1 MIKLKEQQKSMMNY
15 KDFELS
21 IQVSQE
27 YKFNLE
33 SLKEIEKNQWV
44 KNQWPIVYF
53 LKNEGLNVV
62 YIGESNNASS
72 RLKNHLANPKKAVF
86 QTVNIIGSD
95 KFNKSATLDLESRL
109 IQYINAEGTFKTE
122 NLNLGHQNH
131 NYFQQDLYKNLFN
144 TVWQQLRDKKIVSK
158 RIEEIENSE
167 LFKYSPY
174 KSLNNDQYKSVLE
187 ILTNI
192 NNSQGNSIFVSGS
205 AGTGKTILATYLL
218 KLLVSD
224 LNNIDE
230 SEILEDDIYEVSLIK
245 EFQKK
250 YPNAKIGFVIAMTP
264 LRETIKKVFSSVP
277 GLKKQMVMS
286 PSETFKLG
294 IKYDLLI
301 VDETHRLRQYRN
313 ISWRG
318 EFKKK
323 NELLGLGDNG
333 TELDWIMANS
343 RNQIFFYD
351 AAQSVKPSDID
362 EIKFTELKNKPAT
375 LNLSLKS
382 QMRTKGGNDYITFID
397 KLLSCNVAQK
407 PDLPEDFEL
416 EYFDSFPSL
425 FNKLKIKEV
434 EYGLCRMIAGYSW
447 EWKSDPKRKENLDLN
462 AIDIKLDGL
471 EFQWNKTYNDWIT
484 SENAFEQIGCIHTT
498 QGYDLNY
505 AAIIFGLEI
514 DYDPIQNELI
524 IDKTKYFDKYGKN
537 GVSDINDL
545 KSYIVNIYK
554 TVLYRGIKGVY
565 IYACNNNLK
574 QYLKKYL
581 NTTEEIN
588 LNTEHKLNSPRII
601 PFESVKPFVNAVPIY
616 DIKVAASDFTN
627 PQFYEEF
634 RWAELPMQVSPKKGY
649 FIAQVIGESM
659 NKKISNGSYCLFEQY
674 TSGSRIGEIV
684 LAECTSIQ
692 DGDYASGYTIKEYSS
707 IKSYKEDSFRHE
719 SINLKP
725 LSYDD
730 SFKDIVLSDD
740 EIIKFRVRGIFKKVL
755 NWI

>member
-1 MIKLKEQQKSMMNY
+1 MSY

-21 IQVSQE
+21 IQVSE
-27 YKFNLE
+27 PFPFNIE
-33 SLKEIEKNQWV
+33 SLKEIETNQWV
-44 KNQWPIVYF
+44 KNQWPLVYF
-53 LKNEGLNVV
+53 LKNEGESKA
-62 YIGESNNASS
+62 YIGESNNASL
-72 RLKNHLANPKKAVF
+72 RLKNHLANPKKAELF

-109 IQYINAEGTFKTE
+109 IQYINAEGTFTTE

-131 NYFQQDLYKNLFN
+131 NYYQQDLYKNLFY
-144 TVWQQLRDKKIVSK
+144 TVWQKLIEKKIVSK
-158 RIEEIENSE
+158 SLADIENSE

-174 KSLNNDQYKSVLE
+174 KSLNVDQYKSVLE

-205 AGTGKTILATYLL
+205 AGTGKTILATYLM

-224 LNNIDE
+224 VNSIEDTDVK
-230 SEILEDDIYEVSLIK
+230 EDDIYEITLIK

-250 YPNAKIGFVIAMTP
+250 YPKAKIGFVIAMTP
-264 LRETIKKVFSSVP
+264 LRETIKKVFSNVP

-301 VDETHRLRQYRN
+301 VDEAHRLRQYRN

-323 NELLGLGDNG
+323 NEFLGLGDDG

-343 RNQIFFYD
+343 RNQLFFYD

-362 EIKFTELKNKPAT
+362 EFKFTDLITKPDTLK
-375 LNLSLKS
+375 LSLKS

-397 KLLSCNVAQK
+397 KLLNCDVNKK
-407 PDLPEDFEL
+407 PAFSEDFEL
-416 EYFDSFPSL
+416 EYFDSFQSL
-425 FNKLKIKEV
+425 YNKLKIKEK
-434 EYGLCRMIAGYSW
+434 ENGLCRMIAGYSW

-462 AIDIKLDGL
+462 AIDIIIDGM

-484 SENAFEQIGCIHTT
+484 SKNSFEQIGCIHTT

-514 DYDPIQNELI
+514 DYDPIQNEI
-524 IDKTKYFDKYGKN
+524 VVDKTKYFDKYGKN
-537 GVSDINDL
+537 GITDIKDL
-545 KSYIVNIYK
+545 KSYIVNIYR

-565 IYACNNNLK
+565 IYACNNSLK
-574 QYLKKYL
+574 QYLRKHL
-581 NTTEEIN
+581 NISQDIN
-588 LNTEHKLNSPRII
+588 LINDASGNKPRII

-616 DIKVAASDFTN
+616 DIKVAASNFTD

-634 RWAELPMQVSPKKGY
+634 SWAELPMQVSPKKGY

-659 NKKISNGSYCLFEQY
+659 NKKIPNGSYCLFEEY
-674 TSGSRIGEIV
+674 TAGSRNGEIV
-684 LAECTSIQ
+684 LVECTSIQ
-692 DGDYASGYTIKEYSS
+692 DGNYGAGYTIKEYKS
-707 IKSYKEDSFRHE
+707 IKSITEDSFRHN
-719 SINLKP
+719 SIVLKP
-725 LSYDD
+725 LSDD
-730 SFKDIVLSDD
+730 DTFEDIVLSED
-740 EIIKFRVRGIFKKVL
+740 ELIKFTVRGIFKKVL
-755 NWI
+755 IWA